1 MGGHLIITQVI
12 FVTNLNLYISICFTL
27 CMVPVVAA
35 LAVLAAGAGLLGLL
49 WTGPSLS
56 GLGTLFKILDP
67 SGLAGLS
74 PVHWLGGLC
83 GAFNL
88 GPVFSCFKTEKENR
102 NSS

>member
-56 GLGTLFKILDP
+56 GLGTPVQDPGPLLD
-67 SGLAGLS
+67 
-74 PVHWLGGLC
+74 WLGSLLFTGWEGFVGLPI
-83 GAFNL
+83 
-88 GPVFSCFKTEKENR
+88 GPCFQLLQD
-102 NSS
+102 